1 MCTTQAVQAA
11 LEYTTLYSVTQA
23 TEIHYD
29 PDPVNTVIAE
39 DAEFVRSYYELPEE
53 EIHPDRVSPWLLRIE
68 LNREMMVDKK
78 LTMADIAEKI
88 NAEVGSPSRAL
99 MCRGDASLKWVL
111 ELSRCVVRSSA
122 PLTFF

>member
-1 MCTTQAVQAA
+1 MLLGVLQDALMVVYLSNLAKTQ
-11 LEYTTLYSVTQA
+11 
-23 TEIHYD
+23 
-29 PDPVNTVIAE
+29 IA
-39 DAEFVRSYYELPEE
+39 
-53 EIHPDRVSPWLLRIE
+53 
-68 LNREMMVDKK
+68 
-78 LTMADIAEKI
+78 IAEKI